1 MPLSL
6 LDRPHTEQQEA
17 AVVAGLAR
25 EVAVVAAS
33 EEAWPLSRPLLRR
46 GGGGGG
52 ARGRSGEMSEE
63 H

>member
-6 LDRPHTEQQEA
+6 PDHPHTEQQEA

-52 ARGRSGEMSEE
+52 VGLTC
-63 H
+63 